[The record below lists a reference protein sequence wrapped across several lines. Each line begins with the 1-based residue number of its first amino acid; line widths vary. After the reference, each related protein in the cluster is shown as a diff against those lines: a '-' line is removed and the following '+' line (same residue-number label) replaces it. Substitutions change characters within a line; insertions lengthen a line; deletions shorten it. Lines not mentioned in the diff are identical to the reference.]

1 MICRIMSIEE
11 FILRWYDTHVFGQ
24 VNVSEVKDIF
34 KHKIPWKTM
43 ATRVVNADNEDD
55 SNSFRN
61 SKDPGNSCKR
71 KLKIKIRFAL
81 ET

>member
-43 ATRVVNADNEDD
+43 ATRVVNADVMRMTQTVSEIQKTQEILVREN
-55 SNSFRN
+55 
-61 SKDPGNSCKR
+61 
-71 KLKIKIRFAL
+71 
-81 ET
+81 